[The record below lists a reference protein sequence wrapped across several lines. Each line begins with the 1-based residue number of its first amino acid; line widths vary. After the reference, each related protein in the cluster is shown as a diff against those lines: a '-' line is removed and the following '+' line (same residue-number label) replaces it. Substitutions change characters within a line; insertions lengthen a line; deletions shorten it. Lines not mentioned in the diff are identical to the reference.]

1 MRKMFSVSAVLLLVS
16 CIGISDA
23 TCAAGSYIEDDG
35 TCTLVPIGKYQPY
48 ANNDKYYGCP
58 WKSTTFEEGA
68 AYQSLCICQT
78 GMWMNEQ
85 AGWLPQYNQWVWRC
99 QDCPIGAYKSDTGS
113 NVCTECSYWHDHVT
127 TEDTGSLYY
136 SDCDCEAGYFYCR
149 CQSGWSSCLCDAR
162 GESSRYNNCVMCPAG
177 TYKPE
182 IGDVGCLPCAEGMQS
197 NDDALACSCIPGF
210 ILNATSQTCT
220 NCSTGS
226 VPTTTTTTRDGVEIE
241 LEVCSCIEGYTLHS
255 GGENVDVCIGC
266 GAGTYK
272 NTVGGDFCT
281 SCPKN
286 TESLPRSDDITDCN
300 CKLRYSDWTVDGC
313 TYSPCPVNT
322 YMTTDGNCLE
332 CPTNTISDAESMQL
346 SQCICDLGY
355 THIEDGLACAECEEG
370 TFKNITGAVQC
381 TICPY
386 HMKSSVAS
394 VSESDCKC
402 VAGYYGESCIPCP
415 RGTTS
420 RIGAETKDDCL
431 CMPGW
436 VLFDG
441 ECTPCPSGSYKLGLG
456 DGVCTNCSVV

>member
-1 MRKMFSVSAVLLLVS
+1 MFSVSAVFLLVS

-23 TCAAGSYIEDDG
+23 TCPAGSYIEDDG

-48 ANNDKYYGCP
+48 ANNDMYYNCV
-58 WKSTTFEEGA
+58 WQSTTFEEGA
-68 AYQSLCICQT
+68 AYQSLCMCPE
-78 GMWMNEQ
+78 GMWMDEE
-85 AGWLPQYNQWVWRC
+85 AGWVSSPYNKWRWEC
-99 QDCPIGAYKSDTGS
+99 KNCPIGEYKWDEES
-113 NVCTECSYWHDHVT
+113 NVCTACSKYLSHVT

-136 SDCDCEAGYFYCR
+136 SDCVCEAGYYYET
-149 CQSGWSSCLCDAR
+149 SGWSSCD
-162 GESSRYNNCVMCPAG
+162 MCPAG
-177 TYKPE
+177 KYKPD
-182 IGDVGCLPCAEGMQS
+182 IGRVGCLSCAEGMES
-197 NDDALACSCIPGF
+197 DEDAVACSCIPGF

-226 VPTTTTTTRDGVEIE
+226 VPATTTTTRDGVEIE

-386 HMKSSVAS
+386 HRKSAVAS

-415 RGTTS
+415 GGTTS
-420 RIGAETKDDCL
+420 RIGAETKDDCV
-431 CMPGW
+431 CMAGW
-436 VLFDG
+436 FRVG
-441 ECTPCPSGSYKLGLG
+441 SICVPCPVGSFKLEVG
-456 DGVCTNCSVV
+456 DANCTSCLVL